1 MLQLCHLCL
10 CIILSLFGF
19 ASPFG
24 VIAFQLLVGFTQMG
38 AGGVPLSGQ
47 GGDLLFQI
55 VHFGA
60 VHGEYLLYLIVIQ
73 PQGFEVFGFHTD
85 LLSLI
90 ADSLDKAVGSASL
103 CG

>member
-1 MLQLCHLCL
+1 
-10 CIILSLFGF
+10 
-19 ASPFG
+19 
-24 VIAFQLLVGFTQMG
+24 MG
-38 AGGVPLSGQ
+38 AGGVPLSGK

-60 VHGEYLLYLIVIQ
+60 VHGKHLLHLIIIQ
-73 PQGFEVFGFHTD
+73 PQGLEVFGFHTD